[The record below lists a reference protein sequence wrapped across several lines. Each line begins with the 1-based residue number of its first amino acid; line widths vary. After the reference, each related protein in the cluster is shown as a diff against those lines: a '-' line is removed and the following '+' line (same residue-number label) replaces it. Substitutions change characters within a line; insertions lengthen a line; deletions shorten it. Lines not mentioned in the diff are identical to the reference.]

1 MVGQEAQMEES
12 RMMKVNEVAAR
23 LRVDPETVRN
33 WLRSGRL
40 RGVRMGG
47 RRAGWRIPVAEVE
60 RLERGG

>member
-1 MVGQEAQMEES
+1 MEES